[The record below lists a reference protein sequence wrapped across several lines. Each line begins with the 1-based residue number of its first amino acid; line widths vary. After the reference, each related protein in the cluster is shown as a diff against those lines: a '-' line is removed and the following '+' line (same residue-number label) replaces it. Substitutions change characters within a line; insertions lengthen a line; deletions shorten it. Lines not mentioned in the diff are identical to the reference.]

1 MNRGHAGTKV
11 PACLLVAA
19 GAVFLLAPPV
29 LGQKPTFSSRAVVVR
44 VDVLATDNGKPVAG
58 LVASDFELLDNDVP
72 QRVDSVNRG
81 DLPVNA
87 VIALDV
93 SASTHGQA
101 LTEMVVA
108 GDALIDAL
116 HPEERASLT
125 TFSHV
130 VAPLVPLTTDH
141 ASVRSALD
149 AAVPSGQTAIIDGVY
164 VAMMTAQSDDGR
176 PLVVVFTDG
185 LDTVSWLRDA
195 DLISATKRASAVI
208 YTVATGPAR
217 QWQFLKDLATATGGR
232 AIALDSAK
240 NLQAE
245 FLRILTEFRSRYL
258 LSYSPQGVED
268 TGYHRLT
275 VRSTRRGVTVTARP
289 GYTAGAP
296 RVP

>member
-1 MNRGHAGTKV
+1 VSDRVSAIA
-11 PACLLVAA
+11 ACAVAA
-19 GAVFLLAPPV
+19 STVLLA
-29 LGQKPTFSSRAVVVR
+29 GQGATFSSRAVAVR
-44 VDVLATDNGKPVAG
+44 VDVLATDNGRPVAG
-58 LVASDFELLDNDVP
+58 LVADDFELFDNDVP
-72 QRVDSVNRG
+72 QRIESVNRG

-87 VIALDV
+87 AVALDV
-93 SASTHGQA
+93 SLSTQGQA
-101 LTEMVVA
+101 LSDLVSA

-125 TFSHV
+125 TFSHI

-141 ASVRSALD
+141 ASVRRALGGV
-149 AAVPSGQTAIIDGVY
+149 AGRGETAVVDGVY
-164 VAMMTAQSDDGR
+164 VAMMTAQSEDGR

-195 DLISATKRASAVI
+195 DLISATTRASAVI

-217 QWQFLKDLATATGGR
+217 QWTFLKDLASATGGR
-232 AIALDSAK
+232 AISLGSAK
-240 NLQAE
+240 DIRAE

-258 LSYSPQGVED
+258 LSFSPQGVSD

-275 VRSTRRGVTVTARP
+275 VRSKRRGITITARP
-289 GYTAGAP
+289 GYTAGTA